1 MVEVPVDQKR
11 IRDSA
16 PYRKSI
22 ALTELDLKRAAE
34 LERAYNTQ
42 YPTESP
48 FNFSKTMSKAIEI
61 AYLHVLKPE
70 PVIQPEEKEHGNPS
84 GTSLQ
89 SGQQRSGKPKKFQK
103 ARRVY

>member
-1 MVEVPVDQKR
+1 MAEIPIDQKR

-22 ALTELDLKRAAE
+22 ALTEIDLKRAVE
-34 LERAYNTQ
+34 LEREYNTQ

-61 AYLHVLKPE
+61 AYLQILKPE
-70 PVIQPEEKEHGNPS
+70 LVLQPERKEHGNPS

-89 SGQQRSGKPKKFQK
+89 SGQQRSGKSKKFQK